1 MYRESYLRPKQCE
14 LGCGKAPVGVNT
26 LNKILSDMC
35 SAASVTAHCLRVT
48 CATKLF
54 NSGIDEKLIR
64 DRTGH
69 LSNALFQY
77 EKPSVEQATKVSS
90 VLGAEACTSK
100 RKADNPQSE
109 SKTSMNE
116 GPCGNLSIIGNS
128 TFHDCDVK
136 VIINRSKSC

>member
-1 MYRESYLRPKQCE
+1 MKPKQCE
-14 LGCGKAPVGVNT
+14 LGYDKAPVGVNT
-26 LNKILSDMC
+26 LIKILPDMC
-35 SAASVTAHCLRVT
+35 SAAGVKRKTAHCLRVT

-69 LSNALFQY
+69 RSNALFQY

-136 VIINRSKSC
+136 VIINQSKPC

>member
-1 MYRESYLRPKQCE
+1 MKPKQCE
-14 LGCGKAPVGVNT
+14 LGYDKAPVGVNT
-26 LNKILSDMC
+26 LIKILPDMW
-35 SAASVTAHCLRVT
+35 SAAGVKRKTAHWLRVI

-69 LSNALFQY
+69 RSNALFQY

-100 RKADNPQSE
+100 PKADNPQSE

-136 VIINRSKSC
+136 VIINQSKPC

>member
-1 MYRESYLRPKQCE
+1 MLMNFLKVKKVSLDYLNDP
-14 LGCGKAPVGVNT
+14 T
-26 LNKILSDMC
+26 LMS
-35 SAASVTAHCLRVT
+35 S
-48 CATKLF
+48 KLF

-69 LSNALFQY
+69 RSNALFQY
-77 EKPSVEQATKVSS
+77 EKPSVEQATNVSS

-100 RKADNPQSE
+100 ADNPQSK

-116 GPCGNLSIIGNS
+116 GPCGNLLIIGNS

-136 VIINRSKSC
+136 VIINQSKPC